1 VNASCKYISPLP
13 STAIFSDNVP
23 FTKEKT
29 VTHGAKKTPI
39 IMNRKTTTK
48 HHDIG
53 SSVSKTCFWIIRFD
67 DPVNK

>member
-1 VNASCKYISPLP
+1 MHPANIYHHFQAQQSFLI
-13 STAIFSDNVP
+13 DVP

-29 VTHGAKKTPI
+29 LTHGAKKTPI
-39 IMNRKTTTK
+39 TMNRKTMTK

-67 DPVNK
+67 DLVNT